1 MKSFFHFLNE
11 AQSNAAKQAKKL
23 GLVGDGHGS
32 WVDTNGRI
40 VGRTV
45 DGELGTNGYILAINS
60 IYEMIKNGNK

>member
-32 WVDTNGRI
+32 WVDPNGRI

-45 DGELGTNGYILAINS
+45 DG
-60 IYEMIKNGNK
+60 